1 MSYNHKNNYLWL
13 SMKFLRRIILWLLI
27 IFFGSSIGMVF
38 VYKYLPVY
46 ITPLMVI
53 RLFDQHKADKKL
65 CLKHTWVPM
74 ERINNSLPLAVWASE
89 DQRFLSHKGFDL
101 KEIDN
106 AVKERN
112 KSGRQRGASTITQQ
126 TAKNVFL
133 WPDQSWLRKALEAY
147 FTTLIELIWDKQR
160 IMEVYVNSIEM
171 GDGIYGAQAAA
182 KHFFGHDAAT
192 LTKSESALIA
202 AALPNP
208 LKRNCAAPGPYML
221 KRQKEILRQMNLLG
235 GRFPLTE

>member
-1 MSYNHKNNYLWL
+1 MI
-13 SMKFLRRIILWLLI
+13 KFLRKLVLWLLI

-53 RLFDQHKADKKL
+53 RLFDQHQDGKPL
-65 CLKHTWVPM
+65 RLKHTWVPM
-74 ERINNSLPLAVWASE
+74 EKINNSLPLAVWASE
-89 DQRFLSHKGFDL
+89 DQRFFSHKGFDL

-112 KSGRQRGASTITQQ
+112 NGGRQRGASTITQQ

-133 WPDQSWLRKALEAY
+133 SPAQTWLRKGLEAY

-160 IMEVYVNSIEM
+160 IMEVYLNSIEM

-182 KHFFGHDAAT
+182 KAHFGHDAAT
-192 LTKSESALIA
+192 LSKEESALIA
-202 AALPNP
+202 AALPSP
-208 LKRNCAAPGPYML
+208 LKRSCTKPGPYMQQ
-221 KRQKEILRQMNLLG
+221 RQKEILRQMKLLG
-235 GRFPLTE
+235 GRFPEDN

>member
-1 MSYNHKNNYLWL
+1 MI
-13 SMKFLRRIILWLLI
+13 KFLRKLVLWLLI

-53 RLFDQHKADKKL
+53 RLFDQHQDGKPL
-65 CLKHTWVPM
+65 RLKHTWVPM
-74 ERINNSLPLAVWASE
+74 EKINNSLPLAVWASE
-89 DQRFLSHKGFDL
+89 DQRFFSHKGFDL

-112 KSGRQRGASTITQQ
+112 NGGRQRGASTITQQ

-133 WPDQSWLRKALEAY
+133 SPAQTWLRKGLEAY

-160 IMEVYVNSIEM
+160 IMEVYLNSIEM

-182 KHFFGHDAAT
+182 KAHFGHDAAT
-192 LTKSESALIA
+192 LSKEESALIA
-202 AALPNP
+202 AALPSP
-208 LKRNCAAPGPYML
+208 LKRSCTKPGPYMQQ
-221 KRQKEILRQMNLLG
+221 RQKEILRQMKLLG
-235 GRFPLTE
+235 GRFPEDK

>member
-1 MSYNHKNNYLWL
+1 MI
-13 SMKFLRRIILWLLI
+13 KFLRKLVLWLLI

-53 RLFDQHKADKKL
+53 RLFDQHQDGKPL
-65 CLKHTWVPM
+65 RLKHTWVPM
-74 ERINNSLPLAVWASE
+74 EKINNSLPLAVWASE
-89 DQRFLSHKGFDL
+89 DQRFFSHKGFDL

-112 KSGRQRGASTITQQ
+112 NGGRQRGASTITQQ

-133 WPDQSWLRKALEAY
+133 SPAQTWLRKGLEAY
-147 FTTLIELIWDKQR
+147 FTSLIELIWDKQR
-160 IMEVYVNSIEM
+160 IMEVYLNSIEM

-182 KHFFGHDAAT
+182 KAHFGHDAAT
-192 LTKSESALIA
+192 LSKEESALIA
-202 AALPNP
+202 AALPSP
-208 LKRNCAAPGPYML
+208 LKRSCTKPGPYMQQ
-221 KRQKEILRQMNLLG
+221 RQKEILRQMKLLG
-235 GRFPLTE
+235 GRFPEDK

>member
-1 MSYNHKNNYLWL
+1 ML
-13 SMKFLRRIILWLLI
+13 KFLRKLILWLLL

-53 RLFDQHKADKKL
+53 RLFEQHKAGEPL
-65 CLKHTWVPM
+65 TLKHTWVPM
-74 ERINNSLPLAVWASE
+74 EKINNSLPLAVWASE
-89 DQRFLSHKGFDL
+89 DQRFFDHKGFDV

-106 AVKERN
+106 AIRERRTT
-112 KSGRQRGASTITQQ
+112 GRQRGASTISQQ

-133 WPDQSWLRKALEAY
+133 WPKQNWLRKGLEAY
-147 FTTLIELIWDKQR
+147 FTKLIEWIWGKER
-160 IMEVYVNSIEM
+160 IMEVYINSIEM

-182 KHFFGHDAAT
+182 KHLWGHDAAS
-192 LTKSESALIA
+192 LSREESALIA

-208 LKRNCAAPGPYML
+208 LKRNCKNPSDFML
-221 KRQKEILRQMNLLG
+221 QRQSQILHQMKLLG
-235 GRFPLTE
+235 GKYPPKIVTDK

>member
-1 MSYNHKNNYLWL
+1 MI
-13 SMKFLRRIILWLLI
+13 KFLRKLVLWLLI

-53 RLFDQHKADKKL
+53 RLFDQHQDGKPL
-65 CLKHTWVPM
+65 RMKHTWVPM
-74 ERINNSLPLAVWASE
+74 DKINNSLPLAVWASE
-89 DQRFLSHKGFDL
+89 DQRFFSHKGFDL

-112 KSGRQRGASTITQQ
+112 NGGRQRGASTITQQ

-133 WPDQSWLRKALEAY
+133 SPAQTWLRKGLEAY

-160 IMEVYVNSIEM
+160 IMEVYLNSIEM

-182 KHFFGHDAAT
+182 KAHFGHDAAT
-192 LTKSESALIA
+192 LSKEESALIA
-202 AALPNP
+202 AALPSP
-208 LKRNCAAPGPYML
+208 LKRSCTKPGPYMQQ
-221 KRQKEILRQMNLLG
+221 RQKEILRQMKLLG
-235 GRFPLTE
+235 GRFPEDK